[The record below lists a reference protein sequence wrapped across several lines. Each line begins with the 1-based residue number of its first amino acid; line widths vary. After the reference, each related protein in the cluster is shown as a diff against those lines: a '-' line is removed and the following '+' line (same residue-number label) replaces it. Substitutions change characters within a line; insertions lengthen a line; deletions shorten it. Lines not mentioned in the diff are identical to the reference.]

1 MNVYPFVGAE
11 KAEQDGNV
19 AMACR
24 LLEVSRTAYYE
35 WSTKEPSARE
45 LSDAELFEKITE
57 IHKASRGT
65 YGAPR
70 ITSKLKDRGVCAGKK
85 RVARLMAVH
94 GLAGRCRRR
103 FKRTT
108 IPDPNAETKAI
119 DLICREFGIGVR
131 EIDTAWCGDI
141 TYLRT
146 WEGWLYLA
154 TVIDFASRRVV
165 GFAMAEHMRADL
177 VCDALEMAIDLR
189 RPEPGLIFHSDRG
202 SQYTSSAF
210 RDLLEK
216 NGTRQSLSRPRQCWD
231 NAVAESWF
239 ATLKEELIYRQ
250 SWPTRSLAQRAVF
263 EFIEVFYNRQRL
275 HSSLGNLTP
284 VEYERR
290 RTSLARKETQAA

>member
-1 MNVYPFVGAE
+1 MNVYPFVEAE

-35 WSTKEPSARE
+35 WSAKEPSARE

-70 ITSKLKDRGVCAGKK
+70 ITGKLKDRGVCAGRK
-85 RVARLMAVH
+85 RVARLMALH
-94 GLAGRCRRR
+94 GLVGRCRRR
-103 FKRTT
+103 FKKTT
-108 IPDPNAETKAI
+108 TPDPDAETKAI
-119 DLICREFGIGVR
+119 DLICREFGVGVR

-141 TYLRT
+141 TYVRT

-202 SQYTSSAF
+202 SQYTSSDF
-210 RDLLEK
+210 RELLEK
-216 NGTRQSLSRPRQCWD
+216 NGIRQSLSRPRQCWD

-263 EFIEVFYNRQRL
+263 EFIEVFYNRQRM
-275 HSSLGNLTP
+275 HSSLCNLTP

-290 RTSLARKETQAA
+290 STSSTRKETQAA

>member
-1 MNVYPFVGAE
+1 MNVYPFVEAE

-70 ITSKLKDRGVCAGKK
+70 ITGKLKDRGVCAGKK

-94 GLAGRCRRR
+94 GLVGRCRRR

-108 IPDPNAETKAI
+108 IPGPNAETKAI
-119 DLICREFGIGVR
+119 DLICRNFGVGVR

-146 WEGWLYLA
+146 WEGWLCLA
-154 TVIDFASRRVV
+154 TVIDLASRRVV

-189 RPEPGLIFHSDRG
+189 RPDPGLIFHSDRG

-216 NGTRQSLSRPRQCWD
+216 NGIRQSLSRPRQCWD

-250 SWPTRSLAQRAVF
+250 SWPTRSLAQPAVF

-290 RTSLARKETQAA
+290 RTSSARKETQAA